1 MADYQAGVLPI
12 KKYLQKRWND
22 LSERDIET
30 WAQDIERE
38 QTVKS
43 QRESY
48 GQYPFNDSD
57 YYNESGVR

>member
-1 MADYQAGVLPI
+1 MLPI